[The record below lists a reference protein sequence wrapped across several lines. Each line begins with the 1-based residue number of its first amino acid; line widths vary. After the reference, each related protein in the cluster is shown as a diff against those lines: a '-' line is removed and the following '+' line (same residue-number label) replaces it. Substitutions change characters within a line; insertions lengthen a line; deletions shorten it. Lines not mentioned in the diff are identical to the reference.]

1 MTNHEMAIRT
11 AQNIE
16 NNLYAKNLFDRYDA
30 DPNSLTE
37 AEFGEMML
45 WADLAMPLDDDEMM
59 IALAMNLFD
68 D

>member
-1 MTNHEMAIRT
+1 MTNHEMAILT

>member
-59 IALAMNLFD
+59 MALAMNLFD

>member
-1 MTNHEMAIRT
+1 MTNHEMALRT

-16 NNLYAKNLFDRYDA
+16 NNLYASNLFARYDA
-30 DPNSLTE
+30 DPESMTD
-37 AEFGEMML
+37 AELGEMML

-59 IALAMNLFD
+59 MALQYDLCD

>member
-16 NNLYAKNLFDRYDA
+16 SNPYAKSLFDRYDA
-30 DPNSLTE
+30 DPNSLTA
-37 AEFGEMML
+37 AEFCEMTRL
-45 WADLAMPLDDDEMM
+45 ADLAMPLDDYEMM
-59 IALAMNLFD
+59 LALEMNLFD

>member
-45 WADLAMPLDDDEMM
+45 WMDLAMPLDDDEMM
-59 IALAMNLFD
+59 IALAMNLFED
-68 D
+68 

>member
-1 MTNHEMAIRT
+1 MTNHEMAIKT

-30 DPNSLTE
+30 DPESLTD

-45 WADLAMPLDDDEMM
+45 WADLAMPFDDDEMM
-59 IALAMNLFD
+59 IALQYDLFD

>member
-1 MTNHEMAIRT
+1 MTNHEMAILT

-37 AEFGEMML
+37 AEFCEMML